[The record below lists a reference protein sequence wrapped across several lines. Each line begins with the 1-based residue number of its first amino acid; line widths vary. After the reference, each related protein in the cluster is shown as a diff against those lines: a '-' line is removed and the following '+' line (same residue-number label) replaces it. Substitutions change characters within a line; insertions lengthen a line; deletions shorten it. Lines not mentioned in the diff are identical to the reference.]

1 VTVSPSVL
9 LISIAI
15 GVPLMLLAMG
25 VLYHAYILS
34 KQPLDL
40 DAHVEQLATDPT
52 EVMRGLQRSMNDIR
66 GELTRQRAS
75 LREMLSDAQP
85 AVAARETSAPAAST
99 PTSIMT
105 STAPVAPAPAPAPM
119 HAMPAMPIDRT
130 SGELRAAV
138 RDLAAEGLSDRS
150 IARRLRI
157 GLEEVRLARATS
169 GVRGSRRQA

>member
-40 DAHVEQLATDPT
+40 DAHVEQLATDPN
-52 EVMRGLQRSMNDIR
+52 EVMRGLQRSMNEIR

-85 AVAARETSAPAAST
+85 AVATARGPVTASAPAPT
-99 PTSIMT
+99 PV
-105 STAPVAPAPAPAPM
+105 PVARTPMPEMPAPIVTPPTL
-119 HAMPAMPIDRT
+119 PIDRT